1 MCQRNSP
8 GRWGCRGLI
17 QTPSARYISQGND
30 TRPSEQGELC
40 PRQLSGVRVSQPA
53 LCRQNVLGQLAEE
66 TIFYE
71 EAGDRT
77 HLCHKPP
84 RGRKLFRHRK
94 LQRKCARPLVIAIGQ
109 SWDAYSSAAWARA
122 LGLVDVPMFA
132 APGKDDRTQPRAQH
146 AVLLDG
152 DRGSFAFTS
161 TSDVMFAQE
170 LALVSWAWSSH
181 VRHVVVAVD
190 KPRVLYI
197 RRWDAPSLSQPL
209 ELPETREEAER
220 VLAAIESA
228 PPPQKTNAVQYVLHI
243 FRQIRELPECAEAEC
258 AVRLLNAMLLAV
270 ESAREDNRTCQVGKV
285 SRAATFGELVAC
297 LSQPDRELAEV
308 QDLPASV
315 RNQGVGPLVVE
326 LLRDVHGLTLRPSL
340 LLRHASSRL
349 YQEAHLEI
357 ERSRQM
363 AFPGMAP
370 VAEPEGPP
378 PKDVRFTPT
387 NLARALVQQALLAL
401 GALPMDICALD
412 PACGSGVFLQ
422 EFLKEMSLRGMSGK
436 ARIVGY
442 DISGISV
449 CMSRFCLNAAARDFR
464 NADVSVHLRDSLK
477 ERCWA
482 KADIILMNP
491 PFVSWSALSEAN
503 QHLVRETLGDMSGG
517 RPDIAMAFVWNAIM
531 SLKPGGI
538 LACVLPAA
546 LLSSKS
552 GKVWRDRIQ
561 GEGEV
566 VVLGRFEGYR
576 YFPTSIVETSFLV
589 FRRKRAT
596 GDPQPQ
602 AAQPVQVLVA
612 REGYEDAS
620 LRALRLKETDP
631 RRKTDE
637 VQVFEM
643 PLGSLSVDSWRP
655 QREETYRQLDLL
667 RSQHRAVQDLFKIRQ
682 GIRVGG
688 KSAFLLSAT
697 EYRDLPKRERKF
709 FRPSVGTITLQDGHL
724 LRKEFL
730 FYPYG
735 EQGLQITS
743 EKDLERLVP
752 RYYKR
757 WLLPRKDNLSRRP
770 RKKSWWELSEH
781 RAWQIGRDRHIVS
794 TYFGK
799 RGCFAYNST
808 GDFVVVNGHA
818 WIWKGDQR
826 EYQERLLPWAYLA
839 LLNSEA
845 FERILS
851 WTSLPLRGGQF
862 RLEKRFLADVP
873 LPDLS
878 DDTRYSDAT
887 VQELVAL
894 GRAIGKGRLR
904 EVCGEVDHVAS
915 SLLIPAE
922 NPPA

>member
-1 MCQRNSP
+1 
-8 GRWGCRGLI
+8 
-17 QTPSARYISQGND
+17 
-30 TRPSEQGELC
+30 
-40 PRQLSGVRVSQPA
+40 
-53 LCRQNVLGQLAEE
+53 
-66 TIFYE
+66 
-71 EAGDRT
+71 
-77 HLCHKPP
+77 
-84 RGRKLFRHRK
+84 
-94 LQRKCARPLVIAIGQ
+94 
-109 SWDAYSSAAWARA
+109 
-122 LGLVDVPMFA
+122 MFA
-132 APGKDDRTQPRAQH
+132 APPKEPRGQH

-152 DRGSFAFTS
+152 DRGSFGFTA
-161 TSDVMFAQE
+161 TEDVTFVQE
-170 LALVSWAWSSH
+170 AAPLSWAWSSH
-181 VRHVVVAVD
+181 VGHAVIAV
-190 KPRVLYI
+190 KRPSHLYI
-197 RRWDAPSLSQPL
+197 RRWDAPSLLKPL
-209 ELPETREEAER
+209 RLPQTQEEANE
-220 VLAAIESA
+220 VLAIIESA
-228 PPPQKTNAVQYVLHI
+228 PAPQKTDAIQFVLHT
-243 FRQIRELPECAEAEC
+243 FRQIRNLPACDKPLW
-258 AVRLLNAMLLAV
+258 AVRLLNAVLLAV
-270 ESAREDNRTCQVGKV
+270 ESARSDTSQAKRVNA
-285 SRAATFGELVAC
+285 SATFGELVHC
-297 LSQPDRELAEV
+297 LPDLGRQLAEV
-308 QDLPASV
+308 QDLPASIK
-315 RNQGVGPLVVE
+315 NQDIGPLVVD
-326 LLRDVHGLTLRPSL
+326 LLRDVYGLQLLPSL

-370 VAEPEGPP
+370 VVEPEGPP

-401 GALPMDICALD
+401 GALPMDICVLD

-436 ARIVGY
+436 ASIVGY

-464 NADVSVHLRDSLK
+464 NADVSVHPRDSLK

-503 QHLVRETLGDMSGG
+503 QSLVRETLGDMSGG
-517 RPDIAMAFVWNAIM
+517 RPDMAMAFVWNAIM
-531 SLKPGGI
+531 SLNPDGI

-552 GKVWRDRIQ
+552 GKAWRDRIQ

-589 FRRKRAT
+589 FRRKRVT
-596 GDPQPQ
+596 GAPQPQ
-602 AAQPVQVLVA
+602 AGQPIQVLVA
-612 REGYEDAS
+612 REGCEDAS

-631 RRKTDE
+631 RRKTDG

-655 QREETYRQLDLL
+655 QREETYRRLGLL

-688 KSAFLLSAT
+688 KSAFLLSAPD
-697 EYRDLPKRERKF
+697 YRDLPKRERKF

-735 EQGLQITS
+735 KKGLQITS
-743 EKDLERLVP
+743 EKDLKRLVP
-752 RYYKR
+752 HYYRR
-757 WLLPRKDNLSRRP
+757 WLLPWKDSLSRRP
-770 RKKSWWELSEH
+770 RKQFWWELSEY
-781 RAWQIGRDRHIVS
+781 RAWQVGRDRHIVS

-818 WIWKGDQR
+818 WTWKGDQC
-826 EYQERLLPWAYLA
+826 EYEERLLPWAYLA

-851 WTSLPLRGGQF
+851 WTSVPLQGGQF
-862 RLEKRFLADVP
+862 RLEQRYLANVP

-878 DDTRYSDAT
+878 DDTRYSDDT
-887 VQELVAL
+887 VHKLAAL
-894 GRAIGKGRLR
+894 GKAIGEGRLR
-904 EVCGEVDHVAS
+904 DVCNEVDQLAS
-915 SLLIPAE
+915 SLLVLAD
-922 NPPA
+922 